1 MARYLFNVFWASV
14 FILSP
19 IYLMAYENEDINPIG
34 RPLKY
39 TAGKSRMCG
48 VWHENG
54 LWNISVTAVNP
65 LKIIGSVKV
74 AGDKYIGRFEGL
86 ERPVTAKGAPKG
98 GYDFV
103 LPHKD
108 GKGFDFVFNVGGK
121 NSDSDSLQFKVGEKA
136 TSIEFVLIISGDR
149 DPSRILIGKNSKNP
163 SKIPFSLE
171 AHPNQTEPD
180 LPPKKAPK
188 ASPKKK

>member
-48 VWHENG
+48 IWHDEG
-54 LWNISVTAVNP
+54 LWNISVTSGKA
-65 LKIIGSVKV
+65 LKFIGSIKIT
-74 AGDKYIGRFEGL
+74 GDKYIGRFEGL
-86 ERPVTAKGAPKG
+86 EKNLDKFGRPKG
-98 GYDFV
+98 GFDYI

-108 GKGFDFVFNVGGK
+108 GKGFDFVFNVGGT
-121 NSDSDSLQFKVGEKA
+121 NFDSDTIQFKVGENA
-136 TSIEFVLIISGDR
+136 TSIEFVITAGGDR
-149 DPSRILIGKNSKNP
+149 DPNRIFIGKNSKSP

-171 AHPNQTEPD
+171 AHPKPNMPG
-180 LPPKKAPK
+180 LPPKKATK
-188 ASPKKK
+188 ASPKKI